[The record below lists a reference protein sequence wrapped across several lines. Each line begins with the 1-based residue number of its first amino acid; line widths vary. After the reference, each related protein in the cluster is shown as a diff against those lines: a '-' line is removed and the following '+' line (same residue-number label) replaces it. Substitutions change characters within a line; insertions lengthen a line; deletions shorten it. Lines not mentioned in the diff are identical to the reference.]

1 MINKHIVN
9 IGYPRCGT
17 TWLWECSEFE
27 PRHDKENKLLIE
39 DLNFDQY
46 VKYYSQYRISANFQ
60 PNLWH
65 VDTEIIKFV
74 QQHASHITLIV
85 RNPFDFVERFIDFIH
100 PDQAPTENLI
110 NYVVYSGYIKYR
122 DVAVRWGSST
132 KPFQIFYFDDLE
144 QDPFTFFTEY
154 MTFCQIPIAK
164 NLNIDYNLKV
174 NANPRKEKIKI
185 NFTRDQIDFV
195 NHEIDLF
202 QSVVDRNL
210 THWKK

>member
-1 MINKHIVN
+1 MIDRHIVN
-9 IGYPRCGT
+9 IGYPRSGT
-17 TWLWECSEFE
+17 SWLWNCSGFA
-27 PRHDKENKLLIE
+27 PRHDKENTLLMD

-85 RNPFDFVERFIDFIH
+85 RNPFDFVERYIDFIN
-100 PDQAPTENLI
+100 PDQVPTETLM
-110 NYVVYSGYIKYR
+110 NYVIYSGSIKYR
-122 DVAVRWGSST
+122 DVATRWGSSA
-132 KPFQIFYFDDLE
+132 KKFQIFYFDDLE
-144 QDPFTFFTEY
+144 KNPFRFLTEY
-154 MTFCQIPIAK
+154 MAFCQIPVVK
-164 NLNIDYNLKV
+164 NPNIDYNLKF
-174 NANPRKEKIKI
+174 NANPKKEKIKI
-185 NFTRDQIDFV
+185 NFTKDQIDFI

-210 THWKK
+210 TQWKK